1 MLYHGAASDCPYGYS
16 ANLPVGCQSGEL
28 GPLAKHIPVP
38 AVVSREQGY
47 HCLPLLDVMQN
58 DGSELVAPAQAHSE
72 KSKQDL
78 TAYEQFKTPQMVT
91 VTTLTPNRK
100 EIGKAFKKD
109 AKVSP

>member
-1 MLYHGAASDCPYGYS
+1 MHVISRVLQVLRQLHHAYETDGG
-16 ANLPVGCQSGEL
+16 
-28 GPLAKHIPVP
+28 LA
-38 AVVSREQGY
+38 VS
-47 HCLPLLDVMQN
+47 
-58 DGSELVAPAQAHSE
+58 AQAHSE

-109 AKVSP
+109 AKVLPPSPDVLQ